1 MLPTTDETGLT
12 VVTAPVT
19 RQEQA
24 ADILEGESLHWE
36 TYCGKP
42 YVFVLIVAVYVAQN
56 PAARV
61 DERTIWRRQLFRW
74 HEAVE
79 LDECIP
85 KDDDG
90 NPGLS
95 VMSEDGCD
103 VEEPEIFKADEVV
116 SSPEAD
122 ELAPKALE
130 EEEALPLA

>member
-1 MLPTTDETGLT
+1 VLLTADETGLE

-36 TYCGKP
+36 TYCGKS

-79 LDECIP
+79 LDECTP
-85 KDDDG
+85 ENDDG
-90 NPGLS
+90 YPGLS

-103 VEEPEIFKADEVV
+103 VEDPEIFKADEVV
-116 SSPEAD
+116 SSPGAD
-122 ELAPKALE
+122 ELAPEKLE
-130 EEEALPLA
+130 EVDALPLA